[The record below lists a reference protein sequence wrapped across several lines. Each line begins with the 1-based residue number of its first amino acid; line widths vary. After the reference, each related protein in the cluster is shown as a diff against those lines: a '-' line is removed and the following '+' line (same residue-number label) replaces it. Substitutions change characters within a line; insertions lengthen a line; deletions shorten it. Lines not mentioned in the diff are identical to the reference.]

1 MTPLRGS
8 LAYRLAC
15 WWLDSP
21 RVERLRRYV
30 ERKAAR

>member
-1 MTPLRGS
+1 MTSSQRVL
-8 LAYRLAC
+8 YRLAC

-21 RVERLRRYV
+21 RVDRVRRYV